1 MKSLTLKL
9 ENCYGIQ
16 SLEHTF
22 DFAKSNANLIY
33 APNGVMKTSLA
44 KTFLNISNGA
54 LPEEKLYNKIPSF
67 EIRIDGKDIE
77 SEDILVIEPFD
88 PNYESKNI
96 STLLVNADKKSKYDQ
111 IYKEIL
117 EAKRKL
123 IIVLNKLSKITKD
136 DIETTLNRDLG
147 CENIFEAIKL
157 LQFLDIG
164 DINYSKINYKSL
176 FDPKV
181 VALLQDKDVQ
191 SGISEYIARYNE
203 LIENSSIFKKSGFN
217 PIKANSVSS
226 SLKKEKFFE
235 AEHKVLLNGKDEPVS
250 NHKDLEEILEKEK
263 ENILGDG
270 NLKEISQKIISG
282 VASVQIFQEILEE
295 FPEISTELAD
305 LAKLKQLI
313 WGSYFQANKDAF
325 IELYTLF
332 ENNKL
337 ELASIEKEAV
347 LEETLWFE
355 AQKIFKE
362 RFHVPFT
369 MEIENYSNAILGTKA
384 PNIMFSFENENG
396 DKVRFNHGQLD
407 SMDFL
412 SVGER
417 RAMYILYVIFEFKA
431 RIASG
436 KRTIIIIDD
445 IADSFDYKNKYA
457 IIEYLKELSEENLF
471 CILILTHNFD
481 FYRTFQSRVLNTARW
496 HNSFIAHKLEN
507 SIKLLNGGSKNISS
521 PFELWKKNYDKS
533 EAILISMIPFVRNL
547 IEYKDGTSSD
557 GYKTLTSMLHVK
569 TDTYTLKLA
578 DLENLINDVI
588 LTSDSEST
596 YEQDKLVIDQIY
608 QTANELCL
616 AASDDEICLENKI
629 TLSIAIRL
637 KAEEFMWE
645 NVSDKS
651 PFKGQQTGLLYDR
664 LVTEN
669 IPLSDNFIQVKR
681 ILSQVILMTPEN
693 IHINSFMY
701 EPLIDMSNHHLVHLY
716 EEVKRL
722 EW

>member
-9 ENCYGIQ
+9 ENCYGIP

-22 DFAKSNANLIY
+22 DFTKSNTNLVY

-44 KTFLNISNGA
+44 KTFLKISSGS
-54 LPEEKLYNKIPSF
+54 LPEEKLYNKTPSF
-67 EIRIDGKDIE
+67 EIRIDGVDIE

-88 PNYESKNI
+88 PSYESKNI

-123 IIVLNKLSKITKD
+123 IIVLNKLSKIPKD
-136 DIETTLNRDLG
+136 DIERTLNRDLG
-147 CENIFEAIKL
+147 CGNIFEAIQL
-157 LQFLDIG
+157 LQSLDIG

-191 SGISEYIARYNE
+191 TGISEYIARYNE
-203 LIENSSIFKKSGFN
+203 LIENSSIFKKNGFN

-250 NHKDLEEILEKEK
+250 DHKNLEEILEKEK

-282 VASVQIFQEILEE
+282 VASVKIFQEILEK

-305 LAKLKQLI
+305 LGKLKQLM
-313 WGSYFQANKDAF
+313 WGSYFQANKDMF
-325 IELYTLF
+325 VELYTLF
-332 ENNKL
+332 ENNKS
-337 ELASIEKEAV
+337 ELANIEKEAI

-355 AQKIFKE
+355 AQEIFKE

-384 PNIMFSFENENG
+384 PNIIFSFENENG

-431 RIASG
+431 RIASE

-471 CILILTHNFD
+471 CILVLTHNFD
-481 FYRTFQSRVLNTARW
+481 FYRTFQNRVLNTAKW

-507 SIKLLNGGSKNISS
+507 SIKLLKGGSKDVSS
-521 PFELWKKNYDKS
+521 PFELWKRNYNNN
-533 EAILISMIPFVRNL
+533 EAMLISMIPFVRNL
-547 IEYKDGTSSD
+547 IEYKDGTSSN

-569 TDTYTLKLA
+569 PDTYTLKLS
-578 DLENLINDVI
+578 DLENLINEVI
-588 LTSDSEST
+588 LTSGSEST
-596 YEQDKLVIDQIY
+596 YEQEKLVINQIY
-608 QTANELCL
+608 QTADDLCL
-616 AASDDEICLENKI
+616 TASDDEICLEKKVA
-629 TLSIAIRL
+629 LSIATRL
-637 KAEEFMWE
+637 KAEEFMWDY
-645 NVSDKS
+645 VSDKS
-651 PFKGQQTGLLYDR
+651 SFKGQQTGLLYDR

-669 IPLSDNFIQVKR
+669 MPLSGNFIQVKKVKY
-681 ILSQVILMTPEN
+681 QN
-693 IHINSFMY
+693 
-701 EPLIDMSNHHLVHLY
+701 LIFNFFY
-716 EEVKRL
+716 F
-722 EW
+722 